1 MSDTLGA
8 EHYVLARVKANH
20 NLLIPYYLMLCF
32 LYYKHDIS
40 MVSDSFFDR
49 LCKALE
55 LRYSILEHCH
65 KHLVDV
71 EALQAGTGFNIVFYP
86 QIVQGAAVQLAVELG
101 FEFPRP
107 SKLTLWHL
115 SQSNDP
121 YAWAYR

>member
-8 EHYVLARVKANH
+8 EHYVLTRVKANH

-40 MVSDSFFDR
+40 MVSDAFFDR

-65 KHLVDV
+65 KRLVDP
-71 EALQAGTGFNIVFYP
+71 EALRAGTGFNIIFYP
-86 QIVQGAAVQLAVELG
+86 MIVQNAAVQLAKELG
-101 FEFPRP
+101 FEFHKP
-107 SKLTLWHL
+107 SKLTLYHL
-115 SQSNDP
+115 TQEDP
-121 YAWAYR
+121 SAWAYR